1 MMLYPP
7 AEFLIRFLFC
17 FSFQASESSEADVGE
32 QHLFQQLLRHLLQM
46 TFRKDIAPLTINVC
60 TAIQKMQTNNPR
72 VVIIAINTLA
82 SEGIVLKKS
91 SENTELYPKLLE
103 TVAKLF
109 ISAKSIVPPAILQR
123 CVDKVFSLDAHDSGR
138 NKWRSLST
146 MMGNIF
152 VIKDDEDFE
161 AFETKLIIWRNISQG
176 ILKHLKE
183 NALDVRVRENALLLE
198 RWILWPVQLCVGF
211 AGSKSTN
218 GFDTA
223 FCSLWRQ
230 LINAGQNAPDRR
242 PFISKVSGVLKEL
255 LKLRHEEISFGEL
268 YDAYVAA
275 VMKLECNKESI
286 QHQEF
291 FALMQEILKQQL
303 PKKPLEGCMNTLRNA
318 LMGLKAPEATAT
330 FEQIKSVLSGV
341 VSLNAKGSVCSLENK
356 FLDEWKRAVMD
367 KLRSNLSKELFQQL
381 KEVVKGNS
389 DVFIVIPSVW
399 SLNPDK
405 LTERQKE
412 KMAEKADIPALYND
426 MSQSQETSL
435 KPWTPKKI
443 VIAQKDKSEIVLEG
457 QHSEEVIEETE
468 PPLAEKTE
476 AEKSV
481 MSTPISKKSSL
492 RNQSKVHG
500 TPKDA
505 QDEDK
510 AKDQEI
516 IRSTRNSKRNIMATS
531 SANEDEPKE
540 KVANLEDSVIRRV
553 TMLIYLFFLH
563 KNTFPLIFFQQTR
576 RSGLRT
582 KNDNKKAE
590 ETSSEKSK
598 STNVD
603 KPAQQQ
609 TENVSSMCGYFLH

>member
-1 MMLYPP
+1 MYPP

-183 NALDVRVRENALLLE
+183 NALDVRVRENALLME

-218 GFDTA
+218 GFDNA

-516 IRSTRNSKRNIMATS
+516 IRSTRNSKRNILATS

>member
-91 SENTELYPKLLE
+91 SENTELYPKLVE

-510 AKDQEI
+510 TKDQEI

-563 KNTFPLIFFQQTR
+563 KNTFPLIFFSANPTFWF
-576 RSGLRT
+576 
-582 KNDNKKAE
+582 A
-590 ETSSEKSK
+590 
-598 STNVD
+598 
-603 KPAQQQ
+603 
-609 TENVSSMCGYFLH
+609 H